1 MIESG
6 LEVNMAGVAKKIGFA
21 VAFKVADGS
30 YPRHAIVFRR
40 GLPWRCKLNADA
52 PEIAIPK
59 DGAFYAIHA
68 KGVNSQ
74 KPETRATPL
83 PGNLDAAFDAFRQ
96 FETDYQRRL
105 AGVALATEFVT
116 NKPAPNGR
124 VTIADS
130 IEKYL
135 LKCKAAGLRKTTI
148 AAYSGALEDFKTS
161 TDKTYVD
168 ELEKEDITGVYCS
181 WMRSNVRKN
190 VGNKDGQRNITFNK
204 RMGFVNTWT
213 ETFSDHGLLG
223 KDWKLPV
230 VKKTPDKYDADTIQ
244 ALLKAATPEES
255 IRIRFY
261 LYTGCRDMEVATA
274 EYSDIDAKTCTFH
287 VQAKPHIIVHGESW
301 QPKTGEERRQPLP
314 KDFVKELMER
324 KKHSDN
330 NLIFPT
336 RRTGN
341 VDNDIIQFLKDAAK
355 RAGLEGRFTLHKFRR
370 TAISNAIDHFG
381 VRMAMSFAGHSN
393 IATTNKYAARED
405 MTSPKIRKEVEA
417 SLAALV
423 GA

>member
-1 MIESG
+1 
-6 LEVNMAGVAKKIGFA
+6 MAGVAKKIGFA

-30 YPRHAIVFRR
+30 YPRHAIVFKRN
-40 GLPWRCKLNADA
+40 LPWRCKLNADA

-59 DGAFYAIHA
+59 DGAFYAVHA

-96 FETDYQRRL
+96 FEADYQRKL
-105 AGVALATEFVT
+105 AGVALATEFVA
-116 NKPAPNGR
+116 NKPTPNGR

-135 LKCKAAGLRKTTI
+135 LKCKSAGLRRTTI
-148 AAYSGALEDFKTS
+148 AAYSGALEDFKSS

-230 VKKTPDKYDADTIQ
+230 VKKQPDKYDAETIQ
-244 ALLKAATPEES
+244 ALLKTATPEES

-261 LYTGCRDMEVATA
+261 IYTGCRDMEVATA
-274 EYSDIDAKTCTFH
+274 EYSDIDVKTCTFH

-301 QPKTGEERRQPLP
+301 QPKTGEERFQVLP
-314 KDFVKELMER
+314 KEFVKELMER

-336 RRTGN
+336 RRSGK
-341 VDNDIIQFLKDAAK
+341 VDNDLIQFLKDAAA
-355 RAGLEGRFTLHKFRR
+355 RAGLKGRFTLHRIRR
-370 TAISNAIDHFG
+370 TAISHAIDKFG

-393 IATTNKYAARED
+393 IQTTNKYAARED
-405 MTSPKIRKEVEA
+405 MTHPKMRDEVEA
-417 SLAALV
+417 SMAELA
-423 GA
+423 GI